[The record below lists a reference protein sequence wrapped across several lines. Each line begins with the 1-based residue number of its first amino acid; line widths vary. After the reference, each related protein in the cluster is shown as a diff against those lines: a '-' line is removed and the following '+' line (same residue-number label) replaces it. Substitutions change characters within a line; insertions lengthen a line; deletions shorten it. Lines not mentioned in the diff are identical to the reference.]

1 MSNTETHTTE
11 SPRLEAK
18 TLKLLAA
25 GQRGVLG
32 GLLSSI
38 FLVVGSFVMPVEDTS
53 GPAQLFHR
61 FVPYMRLALAVIIP
75 VGAYLMLGALGRRR
89 WQIVILLLPLAVS
102 FAPASL
108 QRFIG
113 PASLVYLVALLVINR
128 EATRVLRA
136 HGIKVGLLGAD
147 RSATS

>member
-1 MSNTETHTTE
+1 MSATDTTDTTK
-11 SPRLEAK
+11 LEAK

-38 FLVVGSFVMPVEDTS
+38 LLVAGAFLLPAEDTS
-53 GPAQLFHR
+53 RPAQLFHQ

-89 WQIVILLLPLAVS
+89 WQIVFLLLPLAAAL
-102 FAPASL
+102 APASL
-108 QRFIG
+108 QRFVG
-113 PASLVYLVALLVINR
+113 PASLVYLAALFVINR
-128 EATRVLRA
+128 DATRVLRA

-147 RSATS
+147 RSETP